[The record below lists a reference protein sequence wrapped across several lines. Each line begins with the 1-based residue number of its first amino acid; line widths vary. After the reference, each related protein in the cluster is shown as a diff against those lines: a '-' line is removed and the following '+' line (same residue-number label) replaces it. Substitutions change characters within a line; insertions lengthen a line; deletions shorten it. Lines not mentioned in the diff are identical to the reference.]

1 MNRPIEPTCPDCRR
15 DEPGPAGLSADF
27 AAEAP
32 TEILVVDDTPANLRL
47 LTNILAEQGYRVRP
61 ALGGALALRSVAMKP
76 PDLIL
81 LDVRMPEMDGYTVC
95 RHLKADPAVR
105 SVPVIFI
112 SALNESTDKIQ
123 GFAAGGVDYITKPF
137 EPAEVL
143 VRIRTHLELWRLQQR
158 QAQIQVELE
167 ERVRERTAELAEA
180 NLALRSSEERLR
192 LVIDAT
198 SDGVWDWN
206 PRTDVSFYSD
216 RWYAMLDYA
225 PGEFEPTHANWIDR
239 IHPEDRPAVEA
250 AIQAHFD
257 RQTPYS
263 IEFRMRAKAGDWKW
277 IHSRGKAIERDETGF
292 PLRVVGTHADIT
304 DRRNCSHQMRPAHP
318 HCGTNDAPK
327 DHLAIQKLVHRY
339 SP

>member
-1 MNRPIEPTCPDCRR
+1 MTDPAPGFAGAL
-15 DEPGPAGLSADF
+15 DE
-27 AAEAP
+27 AAP
-32 TEILVVDDTPANLRL
+32 EILVVDDMPANLKL
-47 LTNILAEQGYRVRP
+47 LVNLLVEQGYRVRP
-61 ALGGALALRSVAMKP
+61 ASSGALALRSVAAHA

-143 VRIRTHLELWRLQQR
+143 VRIRTHLELWHLQQR

-167 ERVRERTAELAEA
+167 RRVRERTAELAEA
-180 NLALRSSEERLR
+180 NRALQSSEERLR

-198 SDGVWDWN
+198 SDGIWDWD
-206 PRTDVSFYSD
+206 PRTDISFFSD

-225 PGEFEPTHANWIDR
+225 PGEFDPTHVNWTDR

-304 DRRNCSHQMRPAHP
+304 DRKRAEAELLAYRDQLEELVERRTAELAQAKEAAESANRAKSMFLANMSHE
-318 HCGTNDAPK
+318 
-327 DHLAIQKLVHRY
+327 L
-339 SP
+339 